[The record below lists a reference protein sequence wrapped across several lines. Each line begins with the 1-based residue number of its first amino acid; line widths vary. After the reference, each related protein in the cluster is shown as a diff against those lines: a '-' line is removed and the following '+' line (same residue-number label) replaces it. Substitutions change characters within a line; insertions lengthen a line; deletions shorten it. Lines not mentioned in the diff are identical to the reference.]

1 MRSLFAIILLFV
13 FSFAEAQSSTPKI
26 YAMVVGVSKYT
37 DPNIPSLKFAERDA
51 LAFAEFLKSPQAG
64 AVPPQ
69 NISVLTN
76 AQATRSAIM
85 RDLVQL
91 IARSGPEDLF
101 IFFFSGHGKND
112 QLENSGYMLTYDSE
126 NENEAGTA
134 ISMDDINSKIGKSK
148 AKMKVAYID
157 ACHAGYFKTGGAKG
171 TAVDNA
177 EILSAY
183 MAGLANASGGN
194 VAFMASTARQQSM
207 EDEKL
212 GHGVFTYYLLKGLA
226 GAADMEQKNAAG
238 YNNGIITISEM
249 QTYLGRQIEEATKYK
264 QKPSVEGVFDSDF
277 PLSVVK
283 PGVSLNTEIT
293 KRPKNEVKKTEV
305 AKVVPVGDIQV
316 PADEQLPNGMA
327 LVSQLCYG
335 QYSFI
340 NSTSTPLV
348 LYKIRTQNANAGGY
362 GGVYNVDVKISP
374 AAKGSTPRLYV
385 YQVAWATSIEMCSD
399 LYDDYKFY
407 FYKEENGRR
416 YFAEVLANVESRK
429 KKYMLLSESNLNFST
444 KEPIVQ

>member
-1 MRSLFAIILLFV
+1 MRNFLVFFFLFV
-13 FSFAEAQSSTPKI
+13 FSSACAQSTTPKV
-26 YAMVVGVSKYT
+26 YALVVGVSKYT

-51 LAFAEFLKSPQAG
+51 LAFADFLKSPQAG
-64 AVPPQ
+64 SVPPQ
-69 NISVLTN
+69 NMSVLTN

-183 MAGLANASGGN
+183 MSGLANASGGN

-212 GHGVFTYYLLKGLA
+212 SHGVFTYYLLQGLA
-226 GAADMEQKNAAG
+226 GAADVEQKNASG
-238 YNNGIITISEM
+238 YNNGIVTISEL
-249 QTYLGRQIEEATKYK
+249 QTYLSRQIEEATKYK

-283 PGVSLNTEIT
+283 KDVSLNTEIT
-293 KRPKNEVKKTEV
+293 KRPKNEVKKSEERIIPV
-305 AKVVPVGDIQV
+305 SDIKVPV
-316 PADEQLPNGMA
+316 DELLPNGMA
-327 LVSQLCYG
+327 WASQMCYG
-335 QYSFI
+335 QYGFL
-340 NSTSTPLV
+340 NGTSTPIT
-348 LYKIRTQNANAGGY
+348 LYKIKTQNPGGVGY
-362 GGVYNVDVKISP
+362 GGVMDIDLKIP
-374 AAKGSTPRLYV
+374 PGDMILTPKLFVYQMGTPRSV
-385 YQVAWATSIEMCSD
+385 ENCND
-399 LYDDYKFY
+399 LFDDYKFY
-407 FYKEENGRR
+407 IYKEVNGKR
-416 YFAEVLANVESRK
+416 YYAEILANVESRK
-429 KKYMLLSESNLNFST
+429 RKHKLLSERNLNFSA
-444 KEPIVQ
+444 KEPMMP